1 MPRALILDG
10 PHQGSI
16 EVPEHQGDM
25 LKLVDPGSGW
35 SPATYQLYRL
45 VEPQPGDF
53 QRGIEAR
60 YIWVP

>member
-1 MPRALILDG
+1 MHALILDG
-10 PHQGSI
+10 PHQGTL

-25 LKLVDPGSGW
+25 LKMADPGQGLQ
-35 SPATYQLYRL
+35 PTTYQLYRR
-45 VEPQPGDF
+45 VRGEHGDF